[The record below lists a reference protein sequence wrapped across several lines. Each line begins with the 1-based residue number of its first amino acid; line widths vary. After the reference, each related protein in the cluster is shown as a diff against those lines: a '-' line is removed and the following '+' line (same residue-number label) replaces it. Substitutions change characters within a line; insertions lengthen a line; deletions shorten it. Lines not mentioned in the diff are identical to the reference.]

1 MHCEASTPAAT
12 CGTANGAAN
21 MSQSHFVGKVALV
34 VGASRNMGRAFAE
47 ALAADGAAVA
57 IHYNSAGSRAGAEE
71 AAAQILAAGGQAFAV
86 QADITKTAEVRR
98 LFDAVEARFGHLDIL
113 INTAGMMVK
122 KPVTEVSEE
131 EFDAIFALNTKAA
144 FFCLQEAGRRLRD
157 NGRILSIGTSLLAAT
172 TGYYGVYAGSKAPL
186 EDFTRALA
194 KEVGQRGIT
203 VNVVAPGPMD
213 TEFFYAVETPET
225 VAYLKRA
232 SINGELGQVA
242 DLVPL
247 VKHLVSPE
255 NRWTTAQTLFI
266 NGGFVSR

>member
-1 MHCEASTPAAT
+1 
-12 CGTANGAAN
+12 
-21 MSQSHFVGKVALV
+21 MSQSHFAGKVALV

-71 AAAQILAAGGQAFAV
+71 AAAQIHAAGGQAFAV

-225 VAYLKRA
+225 VAYLKLA

>member
-1 MHCEASTPAAT
+1 
-12 CGTANGAAN
+12 
-21 MSQSHFVGKVALV
+21 MSQANFAGQVALII
-34 VGASRNMGRAFAE
+34 GASRNMGRAFAE

-57 IHYNSAGSRAGAEE
+57 IHYHSAGSRAGAEE
-71 AAAQILAAGGQAFAV
+71 AAAAIQAGGGQAFAV
-86 QADITKTAEVRR
+86 QADVTKVAEVRR
-98 LFDAVEARFGHLDIL
+98 LFDAVEDRFGHVDIL

-122 KPVTEVSEE
+122 KAITEVSEE
-131 EFDAIFALNTKAA
+131 EFDAIFALNAKAA
-144 FFCLQEAGRRLRD
+144 FFALQEAGRRIRD
-157 NGRILSIGTSLLAAT
+157 NGRIVSVGTSLLAAT
-172 TGYYGVYAGSKAPL
+172 TGHYGAYAGSKAPL

-194 KEVGQRGIT
+194 KEIGHRGVT

-213 TEFFYAVETPET
+213 TEFFYAAETPEA

>member
-1 MHCEASTPAAT
+1 
-12 CGTANGAAN
+12 
-21 MSQSHFVGKVALV
+21 MSQTNFAGQAALII
-34 VGASRNMGRAFAE
+34 GASRNMGRAFAE

-57 IHYNSAGSRAGAEE
+57 IHYHSAGSRAGAEE
-71 AAAQILAAGGQAFAV
+71 AAAAISAAGGRAFAV
-86 QADITKTAEVRR
+86 QADVTKVAEVRR
-98 LFDAVEARFGHLDIL
+98 LFDAVEDRFGHLDIL

-122 KPVTEVSEE
+122 KAVTEVSEE

-144 FFCLQEAGRRLRD
+144 FFALQEAGRRIRD
-157 NGRILSIGTSLLAAT
+157 NGRIVSVGTSLLAAT

-194 KEVGQRGIT
+194 KEVGHRGVT

-213 TEFFYAVETPET
+213 TAFFYAVETPET

-232 SINGELGQVA
+232 SVNGELGQVA